1 MDSNK
6 QQNMQVNSFD
16 GGMNTDVADHLIKSN
31 QYRLA
36 KNLRFI
42 QGRDGNT
49 GELKSLTLPDHI
61 YDEASGQL
69 GTIVSSYQIRDYG
82 ILFVSKQNPEGQ
94 DCLYIYRF
102 DIPKDNSRLVNF
114 DSNAAS
120 LIFGPCT
127 DFNSKQIGLE
137 AILRQ
142 YSIVGRVENND
153 NMKLYLADGEHQI
166 MIIDLFPDPN
176 NIPTSI
182 KQIESNNN
190 FIMYPPKV
198 VEVTYG
204 NLKAGM
210 NQYSYQLYRRYKQA
224 TQVSPLTKIIPI
236 VNKKSDNL
244 YDGVLQGNN
253 TNMGIKLR
261 FNVDNNIYDTIK
273 IFRVRYDKIGEPPE
287 IDIIYEGDY
296 DGTFEYIDYG
306 GQSLGKL
313 TVEEYNSLSGIHI
326 IPRVIEAK
334 DDYLFAA
341 QIKEKSVTTDKFDD
355 INTISLR
362 FSEQGFAF
370 AANYSDRQNKLDG
383 KTINDLKANN
393 WKLFDDTTRETD
405 CFNIINDMSD
415 LSVNTDVYMEDIR
428 NNGGFS
434 AYTYLFQ
441 PKDNG
446 IIYYGGVG
454 KHIDWRFVVTQ
465 ISGDGNSDRNVD
477 TDFDDSSSNI
487 QDLCARYI
495 DPNNHTGQIDSKKIK
510 LNNSTKIPV
519 RNISSS
525 SSNTFKKYY
534 IDSNGMFVDAGK
546 IKDSGLYIGAS
557 YNDPIVASNLKS
569 LRRGELYRYGI
580 IFTDSLG
587 NKSNV
592 KWITDIRVPGLYK
605 NGFNTF
611 EAGGIGTELGINV
624 LGVEFRLHDLDKY
637 DIAQYEIVRCNRTIN
652 DISIVSQGVVS
663 RPVKRFSFKNDKN
676 YPYTPNFI
684 LSTNKFITSVELNSN
699 PLNDV
704 RETNGN
710 RQLGTNIFNDQLYQ
724 FLSPEFS
731 FTPTTVT
738 DIIKST
744 NVNINTL
751 KYLFPNSS
759 FEKRQDEW
767 FAENQKNTLLQVNH
781 DNNNPIVIDSNG
793 FERNAKIYDNYSGY
807 SIFKFAYDLRIRK
820 TGGGG
825 APDYMDDVNNVV
837 DKLKTSKL
845 VFKYYNQAATVTMLP
860 HRKGFVDNITY
871 KFNGKLYT
879 YGTVTYN
886 TDNICEI
893 KNLKFIKG
901 EQWDNFGT
909 LDSKG
914 NSSLKYI
921 DQINIVGTYQFC
933 NWVIGGIYGLS
944 VSEMNAWFEKHG
956 DVDYVY
962 QSLVGPGSSGLLI
975 QLNSKWKHS
984 DSSQLN
990 SEIYQLTDTIG
1001 SKVIEAAVYDNNGN
1015 IQPGLRR
1022 LMYSSEVIGKPV
1034 NNYVINAPKFD
1045 TLYSD
1050 YDETYGIE
1058 NENNIYSFTTQG
1070 TYLCNIVKECI
1081 PYGGYEK
1088 NSIENSLYY
1097 SYSDVYKYN
1106 KGADNVAEVFNGDTY
1121 ICPFEYVSL
1130 HKFEFKG
1137 LHGPLTT
1144 TIVNYIP
1151 VETSINLMYTSGTQF
1166 INNSSGDNISWIQEE
1181 PGRILN
1187 HPAQDKPQFVYN
1199 TAYSSDYKLQMN
1211 TIKSSLLNKNDEYFD
1226 YRCRYSNKKENGEL
1240 QDSWTTFLAANY
1252 IDVSP
1257 DYGKITELKTFK
1269 NSLVFFQER
1278 AFGLLS
1284 VNERTTLT
1292 DNNSNQ
1298 LLLGSG
1304 GILDRY
1310 DYISTTNGM
1319 EDGNFS
1325 DIVTNTTL
1333 YWIDYDNK
1341 EYCQY
1346 SGGNSYSII
1355 SRIKGVQKA
1364 TEEGMYDVRLEA
1376 SKPKKILYN
1385 SKYNEVM
1392 FWNGDSRVLVY
1403 NDETQLFHSVYTI
1416 SANVDSINYFD
1427 RNIIVN
1433 GNDSLVEFDKSGNI
1447 RHNDNTNT
1455 IKEFQLKYVIN
1466 EYYQQVKVFD
1476 NIIFNGSLEFKDNIK
1491 ETFATQG
1498 QVSNELTP
1506 KDISQRYYDYRAAIP
1521 RASNVGL
1528 YGNRM
1533 RGKSMECDIKNNIA
1547 DNIIIQYITT
1557 KYRALWS

>member
-6 QQNMQVNSFD
+6 QQNMQVNLFD

-42 QGRDGNT
+42 QGRDGDT

-69 GTIVSSYQIRDYG
+69 GSIVSSYQIRDYG

-102 DIPKDNSRLVNF
+102 DIPKDNSRFVNF

-137 AILRQ
+137 AIFRQ

-176 NIPTSI
+176 HIPTKI
-182 KQIESNNN
+182 KQIESNSN
-190 FIMYPPKV
+190 FILYPPKV
-198 VEVTYG
+198 VGITYG

-210 NQYSYQLYRRYKQA
+210 NQYSYQLYQRYKHS

-236 VNKKSDNL
+236 VNKKGLDL
-244 YDGVLQGNN
+244 YDGAIQGNN
-253 TNMGIKLR
+253 TNMGIKLILGS
-261 FNVDNNIYDTIK
+261 DYSIHDTIK
-273 IFRVRYDKIGEPPE
+273 IFRVHYDKIGEHPE

-341 QIKEKSVTTDKFDD
+341 QIKEKSVVSDKFDN
-355 INTISLR
+355 INTVSLR

-370 AANYSDRQNKLDG
+370 AANYSDRINQLDG
-383 KTINDLKANN
+383 KTIDDLKADN

-415 LSVNTDVYMEDIR
+415 LSVNTDVYVEDIR
-428 NNGGFS
+428 NNGGSS

-441 PKDNG
+441 PSDHG
-446 IIYYGGVG
+446 VVYYGGAG

-465 ISGDGNSDRNVD
+465 ISGDGNADANTSTTFN
-477 TDFDDSSSNI
+477 DSSSNI
-487 QDLCARYI
+487 LDSRGAL
-495 DPNNHTGQIDSKKIK
+495 IDSKKIK
-510 LNNSTKIPV
+510 LNNSTKTPV
-519 RNISSS
+519 KGYNNG
-525 SSNTFKKYY
+525 SNRAFKKYY
-534 IDSNGMFVDAGK
+534 INSHGEFVDAGK
-546 IKDSGLYIGAS
+546 IKNSYLYKNAS

-580 IFTDSLG
+580 IFTDSNG

-592 KWITDIRVPGLYK
+592 KWITDIRVPGLYI

-611 EAGGIGTELGINV
+611 EAGGINTELGVNV
-624 LGVEFRLHDLDKY
+624 LGVEFKLHDLDNY
-637 DIAQYEIVRCNRTIN
+637 DIAQYEIVRCNRTVN

-663 RPVKRFSFKNDKN
+663 RPVKKYEHKSNKN
-676 YPYTPNFI
+676 YPHTPNFI
-684 LSTNKFITSVELNSN
+684 LSTNKFITSSSFKNQ
-699 PLNDV
+699 LNDISS
-704 RETNGN
+704 TNN
-710 RQLGTNIFNDQLYQ
+710 ELPCATNMLNDSLYQ

-731 FTPTTVT
+731 FTPTTVM
-738 DIIKST
+738 DVIKGY

-759 FEKRQDEW
+759 FEKRNDKW
-767 FAENQKNTLLQVNH
+767 FAENQEYPLLQMNH
-781 DNNNPIVIDSNG
+781 STDTPKSIDYNG
-793 FERNAKIYDNYSGY
+793 FERNAKIYDNYSDY
-807 SIFKFAYDLRIRK
+807 TTFKLAYNLDIK
-820 TGGGG
+820 KNGGGDSPYYEG
-825 APDYMDDVNNVV
+825 DVERVI

-845 VFKYYNQAATVTMLP
+845 IFKYYNQASAVTMLP

-871 KFNGKLYT
+871 EHNNKIYT
-879 YGTVTYN
+879 YGTVTQGS
-886 TDNICEI
+886 DNICEI
-893 KNLKFIKG
+893 VNSKFIKG
-901 EQWDNFGT
+901 EKWNNFGT

-914 NSSLKYI
+914 KPSLKYI
-921 DQINIVGTYQFC
+921 DQINVIGTYQFC
-933 NWVIGGIYGLS
+933 NWVMGGMYDINVEQL
-944 VSEMNAWFEKHG
+944 NIWFLKG
-956 DVDYVY
+956 NDVTYMC
-962 QSLVGPGSSGLLI
+962 SNLIGPGSSGLLI
-975 QLNSKWKHS
+975 QLNNKWKKS
-984 DSSQLN
+984 NTDQSNSQT
-990 SEIYQLTDTIG
+990 YQLTDTIG
-1001 SKVIEAAVYDNNGN
+1001 SKVIQSAILDNSGN
-1015 IQPGLRR
+1015 IQPGLHS
-1022 LMYSSEVIGKPV
+1022 LEYSNETFGNPADD
-1034 NNYVINAPKFD
+1034 YTINAPKFNRV
-1045 TLYSD
+1045 YFNINES
-1050 YDETYGIE
+1050 YGVQ

-1088 NSIENSLYY
+1088 HSIENSLYY
-1097 SYSDVYKYN
+1097 SYSDVYRYN
-1106 KGADNVAEVFNGDTY
+1106 PAIENIAEVFDGDTY

-1130 HKFEFKG
+1130 HKFAFKE

-1144 TIVNYIP
+1144 VIVNYIP
-1151 VETSINLMYTSGTQF
+1151 VETSINLMYTSGVQF
-1166 INNSSGDNISWIQEE
+1166 INNNSEGNISWVQEE
-1181 PGRILN
+1181 PGRILDN
-1187 HPAQDKPQFVYN
+1187 PAQDKPQFIYN
-1199 TAYSSDYKLQMN
+1199 TVYSSDYKLQMN
-1211 TIKSSLLNKNDEYFD
+1211 TIKLSLLNKDDSHFD

-1304 GILDRY
+1304 GVLDRY

-1325 DIVTNTTL
+1325 DIVTNTAL

-1376 SKPKKILYN
+1376 PKPKKILYN

>member
-69 GTIVSSYQIRDYG
+69 GSIVGSFQIRDYG
-82 ILFVSKQNPEGQ
+82 VLFVSK
-94 DCLYIYRF
+94 DDSLYIYRF
-102 DIPKDNSRLVNF
+102 DIPKDNSRPINF
-114 DSNAAS
+114 DNNAAS

-127 DFNSKQIGLE
+127 DFNSEQHGLE

-176 NIPTSI
+176 HIPTKI
-182 KQIESNNN
+182 KQIESNGN
-190 FIMYPPKV
+190 FILYPPKV
-198 VEVTYG
+198 VGVTYG

-210 NQYSYQLYRRYKQA
+210 NQYSYQLYQRYKHS

-236 VNKKSDNL
+236 VNKKGPDL
-244 YDGVLQGNN
+244 YDGVTQGNS
-253 TNMGIKLR
+253 TNMGLKLR
-261 FNVDNNIYDTIK
+261 FDVDNNIYDTIK
-273 IFRVRYDKIGEPPE
+273 IFRVHYDKAGEQPE
-287 IDIIYEGDY
+287 IDVIYEGDY
-296 DGTFEYIDYG
+296 NGMFEYIDYG

-341 QIKEKSVTTDKFDD
+341 QIKEKSVVSDKFDN
-355 INTISLR
+355 INTVSLR

-370 AANYSDRQNKLDG
+370 AANYSDRKNVVDG
-383 KTINDLKANN
+383 KTIDDLKANN
-393 WKLFDDTTRETD
+393 WQLFDDITKKTD
-405 CFNIINDMSD
+405 CFNIINDMSN
-415 LSVNTDVYMEDIR
+415 LSVNTDVYMEDVR
-428 NNGGFS
+428 KNGGSS

-441 PKDNG
+441 PQNNG
-446 IIYYGGVG
+446 VFYYGGAG

-465 ISGDGNSDRNVD
+465 ISGDGNED
-477 TDFDDSSSNI
+477 TNTNTRFNDSSSNI
-487 QDLCARYI
+487 LDLYGGR
-495 DPNNHTGQIDSKKIK
+495 IDSKKIK

-519 RNISSS
+519 KSAGNG
-525 SSNTFKKYY
+525 SNKAFKKYY
-534 IDSNGMFVDAGK
+534 INSHGEFVDAGK
-546 IKDSGLYIGAS
+546 IKDSDLYRNAS

-580 IFTDSLG
+580 IFTDSFG

-592 KWITDIRVPGLYK
+592 KWITDIRVPGLYI

-611 EAGGIGTELGINV
+611 EAGGVNTELGVNV
-624 LGVEFRLHDLDKY
+624 LGVEFKLHDLDKY
-637 DIAQYEIVRCNRTIN
+637 DIAQYEIVRCNRTVN

-663 RPVKRFSFKNDKN
+663 RPVKKYKTESNKN

-684 LSTNKFITSVELNSN
+684 LSTNKFITSSGFKNQ
-699 PLNDV
+699 LNDISF
-704 RETNGN
+704 TNN
-710 RQLGTNIFNDQLYQ
+710 ELPCATNIFNDSLYQ

-731 FTPTTVT
+731 FTPTTVM
-738 DIIKST
+738 DVIKNS
-744 NVNINTL
+744 NININTL

-759 FEKRQDEW
+759 FEKRPYKW
-767 FAENQKNTLLQVNH
+767 FAENQEYPLLQINH
-781 DNNNPIVIDSNG
+781 STNTPKSIDYNG
-793 FERNAKIYDNYSGY
+793 FERNAKIYDNYSDY
-807 SIFKFAYDLRIRK
+807 TVFKLAYDLDIK
-820 TGGGG
+820 KNDGGESPYYEG
-825 APDYMDDVNNVV
+825 DVEKVV

-845 VFKYYNQAATVTMLP
+845 VFKYYNQASTVTMLP

-871 KFNGKLYT
+871 EYHNKTYT
-879 YGTVTYN
+879 YGTVMYG
-886 TDNICEI
+886 TDNICQVI
-893 KNLKFIKG
+893 NSKFIKG
-901 EQWDNFGT
+901 EKWNNFGT

-914 NSSLKYI
+914 KPSLKYI
-921 DQINIVGTYQFC
+921 DQINVIGTYQFC
-933 NWVIGGIYGLS
+933 NWVMGGAYNINIEQLNIWFLKGNDITY
-944 VSEMNAWFEKHG
+944 MN
-956 DVDYVY
+956 
-962 QSLVGPGSSGLLI
+962 SNLIGPGSSGLLI
-975 QLNSKWKHS
+975 QLNNKWKNS
-984 DSSQLN
+984 NTDQLDSQ
-990 SEIYQLTDTIG
+990 IYQLTDTIG
-1001 SKVIEAAVYDNNGN
+1001 SKVIQSAILDNSGN
-1015 IQPGLRR
+1015 IQPGLHP
-1022 LMYSSEVIGKPV
+1022 LEYSNERFGNPAD
-1034 NNYVINAPKFD
+1034 NYTINAPKFN
-1045 TLYSD
+1045 YVYFNINES
-1050 YDETYGIE
+1050 YGVQ
-1058 NENNIYSFTTQG
+1058 NEHNIYSFTTQG
-1070 TYLCNIVKECI
+1070 TYLCNIVKECT

-1088 NSIENSLYY
+1088 HSIENSLYY
-1097 SYSDVYKYN
+1097 SHSDVYKYN
-1106 KGADNVAEVFNGDTY
+1106 KGTDNVAEVFDGDTY
-1121 ICPFEYVSL
+1121 ICPFEYISL
-1130 HKFEFKG
+1130 HKFAFKE

-1144 TIVNYIP
+1144 VIVNYIP
-1151 VETSINLMYTSGTQF
+1151 VETSINLMYTSGVQF
-1166 INNSSGDNISWIQEE
+1166 INNDSGDNISWVQEE
-1181 PGRILN
+1181 PSRILDN
-1187 HPAQDKPQFVYN
+1187 PTQDKPQFIYN
-1199 TAYSSDYKLQMN
+1199 TAYSSDYKLQAN

-1240 QDSWTTFLAANY
+1240 QDSWTIFLAANY
-1252 IDVSP
+1252 VDVSP

-1304 GILDRY
+1304 GVLDRY

-1325 DIVTNTTL
+1325 DLVTNTAL

-1364 TEEGMYDVRLEA
+1364 TEEGMYDVKLEA
-1376 SKPKKILYN
+1376 PKPKKILYN

-1392 FWNGDSRVLVY
+1392 FWNGDSRALVY

>member
-1 MDSNK
+1 MDSEK

-49 GELKSLTLPDHI
+49 GELKSLTLPDHV
-61 YDEASGQL
+61 YDEVSGQL
-69 GTIVSSYQIRDYG
+69 GSIVGSYQIREYG
-82 ILFVSKQNPEGQ
+82 ILFAS
-94 DCLYIYRF
+94 
-102 DIPKDNSRLVNF
+102 KDNSLYVYRFNIPKSSDWPVQF
-114 DSNAAS
+114 DNNAAT

-127 DFNSKQIGLE
+127 EFNSQQQGLE

-176 NIPTSI
+176 KIPTQI
-182 KQIESNNN
+182 KQIESNSN
-190 FIMYPPKV
+190 FILRPPKV
-198 VEVTYG
+198 VGITYG

-210 NQYSYQLYRRYKQA
+210 NQYSYQLYQRYKHS
-224 TQVSPLTKIIPI
+224 TQVSPLTKLIPI
-236 VNKKSDNL
+236 VNKKGLNL
-244 YDGVLQGNN
+244 YDGVTQGGN
-253 TNMGIKLR
+253 TNMGLKIR
-261 FNVDNNIYDTIK
+261 FGSDYSIHDTIK
-273 IFRVRYDKIGEPPE
+273 IFRVHYDKIGEHPE
-287 IDIIYEGDY
+287 IDVIYEGDY

-341 QIKEKSVTTDKFDD
+341 QIKEKSVISDKFDN
-355 INTISLR
+355 INTVSLR

-370 AANYSDRQNKLDG
+370 AANYSDRINQLDG
-383 KTINDLKANN
+383 KTIDDLKANN
-393 WKLFDDTTRETD
+393 WKLFDDITKTTD

-415 LSVNTDVYMEDIR
+415 LSVNTDVYMEDVR
-428 NNGGFS
+428 NNGGSS

-441 PKDNG
+441 PQDRG
-446 IIYYGGVG
+446 VVYYGGAG

-465 ISGDGNSDRNVD
+465 ISGDGNADSN
-477 TDFDDSSSNI
+477 TNTTFNDSSSNI
-487 QDLCARYI
+487 FDLYGHR
-495 DPNNHTGQIDSKKIK
+495 IDSKKIK
-510 LNNSTKIPV
+510 LNNSTKIPIKKGPS
-519 RNISSS
+519 RIGG
-525 SSNTFKKYY
+525 TFKKYY
-534 IDSNGMFVDAGK
+534 INSHGEFVDAGK
-546 IKDSGLYIGAS
+546 IKDDYLYSSAS

-592 KWITDIRVPGLYK
+592 KWITDIRVPGLYI

-611 EAGGIGTELGINV
+611 EAGGINTELGINV
-624 LGVEFRLHDLDKY
+624 LGVEFKLHDLDEY
-637 DIAQYEIVRCNRTIN
+637 NIVQYEIVRCNRTVN
-652 DISIVSQGVVS
+652 DISIVSQGVIS
-663 RPVKRFSFKNDKN
+663 RPVKKYETKSDKN
-676 YPYTPNFI
+676 YPYTPSFI
-684 LSTNKFITSVELNSN
+684 LSTNKLITSSLFKNQ
-699 PLNDV
+699 LNDISQV
-704 RETNGN
+704 DKTYPCA
-710 RQLGTNIFNDQLYQ
+710 TNIFNDSLYQ

-731 FTPTTVT
+731 FTPITTT
-738 DIIKST
+738 DIIKSS
-744 NVNINTL
+744 NININTL

-759 FEKRQDEW
+759 FEKREDKW
-767 FAENQKNTLLQVNH
+767 FAENQEDALLQINH
-781 DNNNPIVIDSNG
+781 NTDVPRSIDDNG
-793 FERNAKIYDNYSGY
+793 FERNAKIYDNYSDY
-807 SIFKFAYDLRIRK
+807 TIFKLAYNLSINK
-820 TGGGG
+820 FKPG
-825 APDYMDDVNNVV
+825 AASPYEEEVEAVV
-837 DKLKTSKL
+837 GKLKTSKL
-845 VFKYYNQAATVTMLP
+845 VFKYYNQASSVTMLP

-871 KFNGKLYT
+871 EHNNKTYT
-879 YGTVTYN
+879 YGTVMQGS
-886 TDNICEI
+886 DNICEI
-893 KNLKFIKG
+893 VNSKFIKG
-901 EQWDNFGT
+901 EKWNNFGT

-914 NSSLKYI
+914 KPSLKYI
-921 DQINIVGTYQFC
+921 DQINVIGTYQFC
-933 NWVIGGIYGLS
+933 NWVTGGVYSLDVDDLNKWFLKSGLS
-944 VSEMNAWFEKHG
+944 
-956 DVDYVY
+956 
-962 QSLVGPGSSGLLI
+962 QSDFVVNYLTPSLIGPGSSGLLI
-975 QLNSKWKHS
+975 QLNNKWKNS
-984 DSSQLN
+984 NSAQFN

-1001 SKVIEAAVYDNNGN
+1001 SKVIQSAVLDDNGN
-1015 IQPGLRR
+1015 VKPGLHTLEYR
-1022 LMYSSEVIGKPV
+1022 SEIFGNPAD
-1034 NNYVINAPKFD
+1034 NYTINAPKFV
-1045 TLYSD
+1045 Y
-1050 YDETYGIE
+1050 TYFNMNESYGAQ

-1088 NSIENSLYY
+1088 HSIQNSLYY
-1097 SYSDVYKYN
+1097 SYSDVYEYN
-1106 KGADNVAEVFNGDTY
+1106 KGANNTAEVFDGDTY
-1121 ICPFEYVSL
+1121 ICPFEYISL
-1130 HKFEFKG
+1130 HKFAFKG
-1137 LHGPLTT
+1137 LYGPLTT

-1151 VETSINLMYTSGTQF
+1151 VETSINLMYASGVQF
-1166 INNSSGDNISWIQEE
+1166 INNSSDDNISWVQEE

-1187 HPAQDKPQFVYN
+1187 NPAQDKPQFVYN
-1199 TAYSSDYKLQMN
+1199 AAYSSDYKLQMN
-1211 TIKSSLLNKNDEYFD
+1211 TIKSSLLSKNDDNFD

-1304 GILDRY
+1304 GVLDRY
-1310 DYISTTNGM
+1310 DYISTTSGM

-1325 DIVTNTTL
+1325 DLVTNTAL

-1364 TEEGMYDVRLEA
+1364 TEEGMYDIRLE
-1376 SKPKKILYN
+1376 SPKPKKILYN
-1385 SKYNEVM
+1385 SKYNEIM
-1392 FWNGDSRVLVY
+1392 FWNGDGRVLVY

-1433 GNDSLVEFDKSGNI
+1433 GNESLVEFDKGGNNRI
-1447 RHNDNTNT
+1447 NEDLNT
-1455 IKEFQLKYVIN
+1455 IKEFQLKYIIN

-1476 NIIFNGSLEFKDNIK
+1476 NIIFNGSLEFKNNIK
-1491 ETFATQG
+1491 ETFTTQG
-1498 QVSNELTP
+1498 QTSSELTP

-1521 RASNVGL
+1521 RAESDGL

-1533 RGKSMECDIKNNIA
+1533 RGKLMGCDIKNNIT
-1547 DNIIIQYITT
+1547 DNIVIQYITT

>member
-6 QQNMQVNSFD
+6 QQNMQINSFD

-49 GELKSLTLPDHI
+49 GELKSLTLPDNI
-61 YDEASGQL
+61 YDEARGQL

-82 ILFVSKQNPEGQ
+82 ILFVSKQNTEGQ

-102 DIPKDNSRLVNF
+102 DIPKDNSRYVNF

-137 AILRQ
+137 AIFRQ

-204 NLKAGM
+204 NLKAGA
-210 NQYSYQLYRRYKQA
+210 NQYSYQLYRRYKQT

-236 VNKKSDNL
+236 VNKKSGNL
-244 YDGVLQGNN
+244 YNGVLQGNN

-261 FNVDNNIYDTIK
+261 FNVDNNIYNTIK
-273 IFRVRYDKIGEPPE
+273 IFRVHYDKIGEHPE

-306 GQSLGKL
+306 GYSLGKL

-355 INTISLR
+355 INTTSLR
-362 FSEQGFAF
+362 FSKQGFAF

-415 LSVNTDVYMEDIR
+415 LSVNTDVYMKDIG
-428 NNGGFS
+428 NNKGS
-434 AYTYLFQ
+434 SVYTYLFQ
-441 PKDNG
+441 PSDNG
-446 IIYYGGVG
+446 VVYYGGAG

-465 ISGDGNSDRNVD
+465 ISGDGN
-477 TDFDDSSSNI
+477 TDENTNTTFNDSSSNI
-487 QDLCARYI
+487 LDLYDKR
-495 DPNNHTGQIDSKKIK
+495 IDSKKIK
-510 LNNSTKIPV
+510 LNNSTKIPI
-519 RNISSS
+519 RNINGD
-525 SSNTFKKYY
+525 SNGAFKKYY
-534 IDSNGMFVDAGK
+534 INSHGEFVDAGK
-546 IKDSGLYIGAS
+546 IKDSNLYKNAS

-592 KWITDIRVPGLYK
+592 KWITDIRVPGLYI

-611 EAGGIGTELGINV
+611 EAGGINTELGINV
-624 LGVEFRLHDLDKY
+624 LGVEFKLHDLDEY
-637 DIAQYEIVRCNRTIN
+637 DIVQYEIVRCNRTVN

-663 RPVKRFSFKNDKN
+663 RPVKKYETKSDKN
-676 YPYTPNFI
+676 YPYTPSFI
-684 LSTNKFITSVELNSN
+684 LSTNKLITSSLFKNQ
-699 PLNDV
+699 LNDISQV
-704 RETNGN
+704 DKTYPCA
-710 RQLGTNIFNDQLYQ
+710 TNIFNDSLYQ

-731 FTPTTVT
+731 FTPTTTT
-738 DIIKST
+738 DIIKGS

-759 FEKRQDEW
+759 FEKRKDKW
-767 FAENQKNTLLQVNH
+767 FAENQEDALLQINH
-781 DNNNPIVIDSNG
+781 NTGVPISIDNNG
-793 FERNAKIYDNYSGY
+793 FERNAKIYDNYSDY
-807 SIFKFAYDLRIRK
+807 TIFKLAYNLSIDK
-820 TGGGG
+820 FKPG
-825 APDYMDDVNNVV
+825 ASSPYEEEVEAVV
-837 DKLKTSKL
+837 GKLKTSKL
-845 VFKYYNQAATVTMLP
+845 IFKYYNQTSSVTMLP

-871 KFNGKLYT
+871 EYNDKIYT
-879 YGTVTYN
+879 YATVMQGS
-886 TDNICEI
+886 DNICEI
-893 KNLKFIKG
+893 VNSKFIKG
-901 EQWDNFGT
+901 EKWNDFGT

-914 NSSLKYI
+914 KPSLKYI
-921 DQINIVGTYQFC
+921 DQINIIDTYQFC
-933 NWVIGGIYGLS
+933 NWVTGGVYSLDIDDL
-944 VSEMNAWFEKHG
+944 NKWFLKKG
-956 DVDYVY
+956 FS
-962 QSLVGPGSSGLLI
+962 QSYFEVNYLTPSLIGPGSSGLLI
-975 QLNSKWKHS
+975 QLNNKWKNFNS
-984 DSSQLN
+984 TQFN

-1001 SKVIEAAVYDNNGN
+1001 SKVIQSAILDDNGN
-1015 IQPGLRR
+1015 IKPGLHTLEYRIK
-1022 LMYSSEVIGKPV
+1022 LFG
-1034 NNYVINAPKFD
+1034 NQADNYTINAPEFVHTYFD
-1045 TLYSD
+1045 INKSYEVD
-1050 YDETYGIE
+1050 

-1088 NSIENSLYY
+1088 HSIENSLYY
-1097 SYSDVYKYN
+1097 SHSDVYKYN
-1106 KGADNVAEVFNGDTY
+1106 KGADNTAEVFDGDTY
-1121 ICPFEYVSL
+1121 ICPFEYISL
-1130 HKFEFKG
+1130 HKFAFKG
-1137 LHGPLTT
+1137 LYGPLTT

-1151 VETSINLMYTSGTQF
+1151 VETSINLMYTSGVQF
-1166 INNSSGDNISWIQEE
+1166 INNSSDDNISWVQEE

-1187 HPAQDKPQFVYN
+1187 NPAQSKPQFVYN
-1199 TAYSSDYKLQMN
+1199 TVYSSDYKLQMN
-1211 TIKSSLLNKNDEYFD
+1211 TIKSSLLSKNDENFD

-1240 QDSWTTFLAANY
+1240 QDSWTTFLSANY

-1284 VNERTTLT
+1284 VNERITLT

-1304 GILDRY
+1304 GVLDRY

-1325 DIVTNTTL
+1325 DIVTNTVL

-1364 TEEGMYDVRLEA
+1364 TEKGMCDVRLEA
-1376 SKPKKILYN
+1376 PKPKKILYN

>member
-69 GTIVSSYQIRDYG
+69 GTIVSSYQIRNYG
-82 ILFVSKQNPEGQ
+82 VLFVSKQNPEGQ

-137 AILRQ
+137 AIFRQ

-176 NIPTSI
+176 NIPTKI
-182 KQIESNNN
+182 KQIESNSN
-190 FIMYPPKV
+190 FILYPPKV
-198 VEVTYG
+198 VGITYG

-210 NQYSYQLYRRYKQA
+210 NQYSYQLYQRYKHS

-236 VNKKSDNL
+236 VNKKGLDL
-244 YDGVLQGNN
+244 YNGAVQGNN

-261 FNVDNNIYDTIK
+261 FGSDYSIYDTIK
-273 IFRVRYDKIGEPPE
+273 IFRVHYDKIGEHPE
-287 IDIIYEGDY
+287 IDIIYEGNY

-341 QIKEKSVTTDKFDD
+341 QIKEKSVVSDKFDD
-355 INTISLR
+355 MNTVSLR

-370 AANYSDRQNKLDG
+370 ASNYSDRKNVLDG
-383 KTINDLKANN
+383 KTIDDLKANN

-415 LSVNTDVYMEDIR
+415 LSVNTDVYMEDTR
-428 NNGGFS
+428 SNGGSS

-441 PKDNG
+441 PSDHG
-446 IIYYGGVG
+446 VVYYGGAG

-465 ISGDGNSDRNVD
+465 ISGDGNED
-477 TDFDDSSSNI
+477 TNTNTGFNDASSNI
-487 QDLCARYI
+487 LNLRVGQIGQLI
-495 DPNNHTGQIDSKKIK
+495 DPKKIK

-519 RNISSS
+519 KGY
-525 SSNTFKKYY
+525 SNTSNGAFKKYY
-534 IDSNGMFVDAGK
+534 INSHGEFVDAGK
-546 IKDSGLYIGAS
+546 IKNSHLYKNAS

-580 IFTDSLG
+580 IFTDSAG

-592 KWITDIRVPGLYK
+592 KWIADIRVPGLYI

-611 EAGGIGTELGINV
+611 EAGGINTELGVNV
-624 LGVEFRLHDLDKY
+624 LGVEFKLHDLDKY
-637 DIAQYEIVRCNRTIN
+637 DIAQYEIVRCNRTVN

-663 RPVKRFSFKNDKN
+663 RPVKKYEHKSNKN
-676 YPYTPNFI
+676 YPHTPNFI
-684 LSTNKFITSVELNSN
+684 LSTNKFITSSSFKNQ
-699 PLNDV
+699 LNDV
-704 RETNGN
+704 SFTNN
-710 RQLGTNIFNDQLYQ
+710 ESPCATNILNDSLYQ

-731 FTPTTVT
+731 FTPTTVM
-738 DIIKST
+738 DVIKGS

-759 FEKRQDEW
+759 FEKRNDKW
-767 FAENQKNTLLQVNH
+767 FAENQEYPLLQMNH
-781 DNNNPIVIDSNG
+781 STDTPKSIDYNG
-793 FERNAKIYDNYSGY
+793 FERNAKIYDNYSDY
-807 SIFKFAYDLRIRK
+807 TTFKLAYNLDIK
-820 TGGGG
+820 KNGGGDSPYYEG
-825 APDYMDDVNNVV
+825 DVERVI

-845 VFKYYNQAATVTMLP
+845 IFKYYNQASAVTMLP

-871 KFNGKLYT
+871 EHNNKIYT
-879 YGTVTYN
+879 YGTVTQGS
-886 TDNICEI
+886 DNICEI
-893 KNLKFIKG
+893 VNSKFIKG
-901 EQWDNFGT
+901 EKWNNFGT

-914 NSSLKYI
+914 KPSLKYI
-921 DQINIVGTYQFC
+921 DQINVIGTYQFC
-933 NWVIGGIYGLS
+933 NWVMGGMYDINVEQLN
-944 VSEMNAWFEKHG
+944 VWFLKG
-956 DVDYVY
+956 NGVTYVCPN
-962 QSLVGPGSSGLLI
+962 LIGPGSSGLLI
-975 QLNSKWKHS
+975 QLNNKWKKS
-984 DSSQLN
+984 NTDQLN
-990 SEIYQLTDTIG
+990 SQTYQLTDTIG
-1001 SKVIEAAVYDNNGN
+1001 SKVIQSAILDNSGN
-1015 IQPGLRR
+1015 IQPGLHS
-1022 LMYSSEVIGKPV
+1022 LEYSSEKFS
-1034 NNYVINAPKFD
+1034 NSADDYTINAPKFNRVYFN
-1045 TLYSD
+1045 TNES
-1050 YDETYGIE
+1050 YGVQ

-1088 NSIENSLYY
+1088 HSIENSLYY
-1097 SYSDVYKYN
+1097 SYSDIYRYN
-1106 KGADNVAEVFNGDTY
+1106 PAIENIAEVFDGDTY

-1130 HKFEFKG
+1130 HKFAFKE

-1144 TIVNYIP
+1144 VIVNYIP
-1151 VETSINLMYTSGTQF
+1151 VETSINLIYTSGVQF
-1166 INNSSGDNISWIQEE
+1166 INNNSEDNISWVQEE
-1181 PGRILN
+1181 PGRILDN
-1187 HPAQDKPQFVYN
+1187 PVQDKPQFIYN
-1199 TAYSSDYKLQMN
+1199 TVYSSDYKLQMN
-1211 TIKSSLLNKNDEYFD
+1211 TIKLSLLNKDDSHFD

-1284 VNERTTLT
+1284 VNERTMLT

-1304 GILDRY
+1304 GVVDRY

-1325 DIVTNTTL
+1325 DIVTNTAL

-1364 TEEGMYDVRLEA
+1364 TEEGTYDVRLEA
-1376 SKPKKILYN
+1376 PKPKKILYN

>member
-49 GELKSLTLPDHI
+49 GELKSLTLPDNI

-82 ILFVSKQNPEGQ
+82 ILFVSKQNPEEQ

-176 NIPTSI
+176 HIPTEI
-182 KQIESNNN
+182 KQIESNSN
-190 FIMYPPKV
+190 FILYPPKV
-198 VEVTYG
+198 VGVTYG

-210 NQYSYQLYRRYKQA
+210 NQYSYQLYQRYKHS

-236 VNKKSDNL
+236 VNKKGSNL
-244 YDGVLQGNN
+244 YDGTVQGNN
-253 TNMGIKLR
+253 TNMGLKLR
-261 FNVDNNIYDTIK
+261 FGSDYSIHDTIK
-273 IFRVRYDKIGEPPE
+273 IFRVHYDKIGEHPE

-296 DGTFEYIDYG
+296 NGTFEYIDHG

-341 QIKEKSVTTDKFDD
+341 QIKEKSVVSDKFDD
-355 INTISLR
+355 INTVSLR

-370 AANYSDRQNKLDG
+370 ASNYSDRKNVLDG
-383 KTINDLKANN
+383 KTIDDLKANN

-415 LSVNTDVYMEDIR
+415 LSVNTDVYMEDVR
-428 NNGGFS
+428 KNGGSS

-441 PKDNG
+441 PSDNG
-446 IIYYGGVG
+446 VVYYGGAG

-465 ISGDGNSDRNVD
+465 ISGDGNED
-477 TDFDDSSSNI
+477 TNTNTGFNDSSSNI
-487 QDLCARYI
+487 LDLRV
-495 DPNNHTGQIDSKKIK
+495 GQIDQLIDPKKIK

-519 RNISSS
+519 KGY
-525 SSNTFKKYY
+525 SNTSNGAFKKYY
-534 IDSNGMFVDAGK
+534 INSHGEFVDAGK
-546 IKDSGLYIGAS
+546 IKNSYLYKNAS

-580 IFTDSLG
+580 IFTDSAG

-592 KWITDIRVPGLYK
+592 KWIADIRVPGLYI

-611 EAGGIGTELGINV
+611 EAGGINTELGVNV
-624 LGVEFRLHDLDKY
+624 LGVEFKLHDLDKY
-637 DIAQYEIVRCNRTIN
+637 DIAQYEIVRCNRTVN

-663 RPVKRFSFKNDKN
+663 RPVKKYEHKSNKN
-676 YPYTPNFI
+676 YPHTPNFI
-684 LSTNKFITSVELNSN
+684 LSTNKFITSSSFKNQ
-699 PLNDV
+699 LNDISS
-704 RETNGN
+704 TNN
-710 RQLGTNIFNDQLYQ
+710 ELPCATNIFNDSLYQ

-731 FTPTTVT
+731 FTPTTVM
-738 DIIKST
+738 DVIKGSNT
-744 NVNINTL
+744 NINTL

-759 FEKRQDEW
+759 FEKRNDKW
-767 FAENQKNTLLQVNH
+767 FAENQQYPLLQINH
-781 DNNNPIVIDSNG
+781 STDTPKSIDYNG
-793 FERNAKIYDNYSGY
+793 FERNAKIYDNYSDY
-807 SIFKFAYDLRIRK
+807 TTFKLAYNLDINK
-820 TGGGG
+820 NGGGSS
-825 APDYMDDVNNVV
+825 PYYEDDVERVV

-845 VFKYYNQAATVTMLP
+845 IFKYYNQASTVTILP

-871 KFNGKLYT
+871 EYNNKTYT
-879 YGTVTYN
+879 YGTVTQGS
-886 TDNICEI
+886 DNICEI
-893 KNLKFIKG
+893 VNSKFIKG
-901 EQWDNFGT
+901 EKWNNFGT

-914 NSSLKYI
+914 KPSLKYI
-921 DQINIVGTYQFC
+921 DQINVIGTYQFC
-933 NWVIGGIYGLS
+933 NWVMGGMYDINVEQLN
-944 VSEMNAWFEKHG
+944 VWFLKG
-956 DVDYVY
+956 NDITYMC
-962 QSLVGPGSSGLLI
+962 SNLIGPGSSGLLI
-975 QLNSKWKHS
+975 QLNNKWKTH
-984 DSSQLN
+984 DSAQSN

-1001 SKVIEAAVYDNNGN
+1001 SKVIQSAILDDSGN
-1015 IQPGLRR
+1015 IQPGLHS
-1022 LMYSSEVIGKPV
+1022 LEYSSEKFSNPSDD
-1034 NNYVINAPKFD
+1034 YTINAPKFNHVYFNINES
-1045 TLYSD
+1045 YSVQ
-1050 YDETYGIE
+1050 

-1088 NSIENSLYY
+1088 HSIENSLYY
-1097 SYSDVYKYN
+1097 SYSDVYRYN
-1106 KGADNVAEVFNGDTY
+1106 PSIENIAEVFDGDTY
-1121 ICPFEYVSL
+1121 ICPFEYISL
-1130 HKFEFKG
+1130 HKFAFKE

-1144 TIVNYIP
+1144 VIVNYIP
-1151 VETSINLMYTSGTQF
+1151 VETSINLMYTSGVQF
-1166 INNSSGDNISWIQEE
+1166 INNDSGDNITWVQEE
-1181 PGRILN
+1181 PGRILDN
-1187 HPAQDKPQFVYN
+1187 PAQDKPQFIYN
-1199 TAYSSDYKLQMN
+1199 TVYSSDYKLQMN
-1211 TIKSSLLNKNDEYFD
+1211 TIRLSLLNKDDSYFD

-1240 QDSWTTFLAANY
+1240 QDSWTKFLAANY

-1304 GILDRY
+1304 GVLDRY

-1325 DIVTNTTL
+1325 DLVTNTAL

-1364 TEEGMYDVRLEA
+1364 TEAGMSDVKLEA
-1376 SKPKKILYN
+1376 PKPKKILYN

-1433 GNDSLVEFDKSGNI
+1433 GNESLIEFDKSGNV

-1506 KDISQRYYDYRAAIP
+1506 EDISQRYYDYRAAIP
-1521 RASNVGL
+1521 RASNTGL

>member
-1 MDSNK
+1 MDSKK

-16 GGMNTDVADHLIKSN
+16 GGMNTDVADHLINQN

-36 KNLRFI
+36 KNLRFV
-42 QGRDGNT
+42 QGRDGST

-61 YDEASGQL
+61 YDAMSGQF
-69 GTIVSSYQIRDYG
+69 GFIVGSYQIKDYG
-82 ILFVSKQNPEGQ
+82 ILFVSRQGAL
-94 DCLYIYRF
+94 CIYRF
-102 DIPKDNSRLVNF
+102 YIPHGDIPIRLDD
-114 DSNAAS
+114 DSVD

-127 DFNSKQIGLE
+127 DFNTKQQGLE

-142 YSIVGRVENND
+142 YSIVGRVENDD
-153 NMKLYLADGEHQI
+153 NIKLYLADGEHQI
-166 MIIDLFPDPN
+166 MVVDLFPEPN

-182 KQIESNNN
+182 EQIESNNN
-190 FIMYPPKV
+190 FILYPPKV
-198 VEVTYG
+198 VGVTYG

-210 NQYSYQLYRRYKQA
+210 NQYSYQLYQRYKQT

-236 VNKKSDNL
+236 VNNKGGNL

-253 TNMGIKLR
+253 TNMGVKLR
-261 FNVDNNIYDTIK
+261 FNVDNNIYDTVK
-273 IFRVRYDKIGEPPE
+273 IFRIHYNKAGEQPE
-287 IDIIYEGDY
+287 IDVIHEGNY
-296 DGTFEYIDYG
+296 NGQFEYIDYG
-306 GQSLGKL
+306 GVSLGKL
-313 TVEEYNSLSGIHI
+313 TVEEYNSLSGIHM

-334 DDYLFAA
+334 DNYLFAA

-355 INTISLR
+355 INTVALR

-383 KTINDLKANN
+383 KTIDDLKANN
-393 WKLFDDTTRETD
+393 WELFDKITKDTD
-405 CFNIINDMSD
+405 CFNTINDMSD
-415 LSVNTDVYMEDIR
+415 LSVNTDTYLEDIR
-428 NNGGFS
+428 KNGGSS
-434 AYTYLFQ
+434 AYTYTFQ
-441 PKDNG
+441 PQDNNV
-446 IIYYGGVG
+446 IYYGGAG

-465 ISGDGNSDRNVD
+465 ISGDGNSYGNRN
-477 TDFDDSSSNI
+477 TNFNDSSSNI
-487 QDLCARYI
+487 QDLYAKLI

-510 LNNSTKIPV
+510 LSNSTKIPV
-519 RNISSS
+519 RNSSPDHRIG
-525 SSNTFKKYY
+525 FKKYY
-534 IDSNGMFVDAGK
+534 INSHGMFVDAGK
-546 IKDSGLYIGAS
+546 INDSGLYTGAS

-580 IFTDSLG
+580 IFTDSFG

-592 KWITDIRVPGLYK
+592 KWITDIRVPGLYT

-611 EAGGIGTELGINV
+611 EAGGIDTELGVNV
-624 LGVEFRLHDLDKY
+624 LGVEFKLHDLDGY
-637 DIAQYEIVRCNRTIN
+637 DIAQYEIVRCNRTVN
-652 DISIVSQGVVS
+652 DVSIVSQGVVS
-663 RPVKRFSFKNDKN
+663 RPIKKFSFKDDKN

-684 LSTNKFITSVELNSN
+684 LSTNKFITSAELEN
-699 PLNDV
+699 PLNDI
-704 RETNGN
+704 RETNKN
-710 RQLGTNIFNDQLYQ
+710 KQLGTNIFNDQVYQ
-724 FLSPEFS
+724 FISPEFS

-738 DIIKST
+738 DIVKGA

-759 FEKRQDEW
+759 FEKRGGKW
-767 FAENQKNTLLQVNH
+767 FAENQQNPLLQINH
-781 DNNNPIVIDSNG
+781 DNNNPRVIDYNG

-807 SIFKFAYDLRIRK
+807 SIFKFAYDFDIK
-820 TGGGG
+820 KF
-825 APDYMDDVNNVV
+825 DMDSFMILVDKVE

-845 VFKYYNQAATVTMLP
+845 VLKYYNQASIVTMLP

-871 KFNGKLYT
+871 EYNNKLYT

-886 TDNICEI
+886 SDNICEI
-893 KNLKFIKG
+893 TSSKFVKG
-901 EQWDNFGT
+901 EKWNDFGT

-914 NSSLKYI
+914 VASLKYI
-921 DQINIVGTYQFC
+921 DQINIIGSYQFC
-933 NWVIGGIYGLS
+933 NWVTGGVYGLGII
-944 VSEMNAWFEKHG
+944 ELDEWFRGGAGINKE
-956 DVDYVY
+956 YVN
-962 QSLVGPGSSGLLI
+962 QSLTGPGSSGLLI
-975 QLNSKWKHS
+975 QLNNKWKYS
-984 DSSQLN
+984 DSAQLN

-1001 SKVIEAAVYDNNGN
+1001 SKTIQAAVSDNNGN
-1015 IQPGLRR
+1015 VQPGLHK
-1022 LMYSSEVIGKPV
+1022 LMYSSEIIGKPV
-1034 NNYVINAPKFD
+1034 DDYAINSPKFVD
-1045 TLYSD
+1045 TYFN
-1050 YDETYGIE
+1050 YNETYGIE

-1088 NSIENSLYY
+1088 SSIENSLYY
-1097 SYSDVYKYN
+1097 SYSDVCKYN
-1106 KGADNVAEVFNGDTY
+1106 KGAENIAEVFNGDTY
-1121 ICPFEYVSL
+1121 ICPFEYTSL
-1130 HKFEFKG
+1130 HKFAFKG

-1151 VETSINLMYTSGTQF
+1151 VETNINLMYASGTQF
-1166 INNSSGDNISWIQEE
+1166 INNSSGNNVSWVQEE

-1187 HPAQDKPQFVYN
+1187 NPAQDKPQFVYN

-1211 TIKSSLLNKNDEYFD
+1211 TIKSSLLNKNDEYFG

-1304 GILDRY
+1304 GVLSRY
-1310 DYISTTNGM
+1310 DYISTTSGM

-1325 DIVTNTTL
+1325 DLVTNTAL

-1346 SGGNSYSII
+1346 SGGNSHSII

-1364 TEEGMYDVRLEA
+1364 TEEGMKSVNKEVVR
-1376 SKPKKILYN
+1376 PKKVLYN
-1385 SKYNEVM
+1385 SKYNEIM
-1392 FWNGDSRVLVY
+1392 FWNGDDRVLVY

-1416 SANVDSINYFD
+1416 SANVDSINYFN
-1427 RNIIVN
+1427 RNIFVN
-1433 GNDSLVEFDKSGNI
+1433 GIRSLMEFDKEGEVDIN
-1447 RHNDNTNT
+1447 NATNT
-1455 IKEFQLKYVIN
+1455 IKEFQLKYIVN
-1466 EYYQQVKVFD
+1466 EFYQQVKVFD
-1476 NIIFNGSLEFKDNIK
+1476 NIIFNGSLEFKNNIK
-1491 ETFATQG
+1491 ETFSTQG

-1521 RASNVGL
+1521 RASNAGL

-1547 DNIIIQYITT
+1547 DDIIIQYITT